1 MKLEMEAVEDDDE
14 VSSEETKCLRVA
26 SWAGVEEEE
35 VVVAA
40 AAAAAVVVILVL
52 TAVRNSEL
60 RFLAL
65 EAGIA
70 LETSGVTLLSV
81 SYFYHLIYLLFFSF
95 FLFSFFFEKPI
106 IYLFILS

>member
-1 MKLEMEAVEDDDE
+1 MKLEMEAVGDDE

-26 SWAGVEEEE
+26 SWAGVEKEEEE
-35 VVVAA
+35 VAVAVAA
-40 AAAAAVVVILVL
+40 AVMVVVVL

-70 LETSGVTLLSV
+70 LET
-81 SYFYHLIYLLFFSF
+81 
-95 FLFSFFFEKPI
+95 
-106 IYLFILS
+106 

>member
-1 MKLEMEAVEDDDE
+1 MKLEMEAVGDDE

-26 SWAGVEEEE
+26 SWAGVEKEEEE
-35 VVVAA
+35 V
-40 AAAAAVVVILVL
+40 AAAVAVAVVVVVVL

-70 LETSGVTLLSV
+70 LET
-81 SYFYHLIYLLFFSF
+81 Y
-95 FLFSFFFEKPI
+95 
-106 IYLFILS
+106 

>member
-1 MKLEMEAVEDDDE
+1 MKLEMEAVGDDE

-26 SWAGVEEEE
+26 SWAGVEKEEEE
-35 VVVAA
+35 VAVAV
-40 AAAAAVVVILVL
+40 AAAVVVVVVL

-70 LETSGVTLLSV
+70 LET
-81 SYFYHLIYLLFFSF
+81 Y
-95 FLFSFFFEKPI
+95 
-106 IYLFILS
+106 